1 MQTPDD
7 GARARRPEPGA
18 ADTVVLDV
26 DGTLVDSVYH
36 HVWAW
41 QHAFAEVGVEV
52 PLWQVHRAIGM
63 GGDRLVAAVAGD
75 AVERGAGDR
84 VREVHDETYERLLRT
99 VRPLPGAEDLVTTL
113 LEQGWRVGVASSGTR
128 GQTAAALELLTD
140 AHRLDA
146 VVAGSDVEATK
157 PAADLARLCLA
168 RAGGTGAV
176 LVGDTVWDVR
186 TAGALGASCLGVLT
200 GGVSEAELRDAGA
213 FAVVDCA
220 EDVPG
225 ALADLAPRR
234 RRDDAGVDA
243 AVDAGVDAGVD
254 AAVPGGPGA

>member
-7 GARARRPEPGA
+7 GARARRPEPGT

-41 QHAFAEVGVEV
+41 QHAFAEVGVDV

-75 AVERGAGDR
+75 AVERGVGDR
-84 VREVHDETYERLLRT
+84 LREVHDEAYERVVRT

-128 GQTAAALELLTD
+128 EQTATALELLPD

-146 VVAGSDVEATK
+146 VVAGPDVDTTK
-157 PAADLARLCLA
+157 PAADIARLCVA
-168 RAGGTGAV
+168 RAGGSAGL

-186 TAGALGASCLGVLT
+186 TAGALGGACLGVLT
-200 GGVSEAELRDAGA
+200 GGFSEAELLDAGA
-213 FAVVDCA
+213 FAVVGSA
-220 EDVPG
+220 EDVPA
-225 ALADLAPRR
+225 ALHDLAPHHR
-234 RRDDAGVDA
+234 G
-243 AVDAGVDAGVD
+243 AVTPSTRE
-254 AAVPGGPGA
+254 VPRA